1 MIRVIT
7 LANGRRVTIGQYVKA
22 IKLAKANPDAT
33 FKHGLTGWWPV
44 TGREVLAQFRQMVQ
58 DLINRH
64 RPPVRDTRDPSTRLL
79 KRLRIHGREC
89 RWCGQRFKPAGL
101 WQTCCCDSCQRSYRS

>member
-7 LANGRRVTIGQYVKA
+7 LANGRRVTIGPYVKA
-22 IKLAKANPDAT
+22 IKLAKANPNAT

-44 TGREVLAQFRQMVQ
+44 TGREVVAQFWRMVQ

-64 RPPVRDTRDPSTRLL
+64 MPPARETRDPSTLL
-79 KRLRIHGREC
+79 LNHLRIHGRKC
-89 RWCGQRFKPAGL
+89 RWCGQRFTPAGL
-101 WQTCCCDSCQRSYRS
+101 SQTCCCESCLRSYRS